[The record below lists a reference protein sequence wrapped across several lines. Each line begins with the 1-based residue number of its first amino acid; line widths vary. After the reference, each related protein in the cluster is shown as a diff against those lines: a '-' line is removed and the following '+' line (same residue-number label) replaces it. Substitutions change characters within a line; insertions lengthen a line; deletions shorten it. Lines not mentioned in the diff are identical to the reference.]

1 MIMPKLDTTNI
12 LENKWKSIRM
22 KMPQILALKTNSS
35 FDFLEFNINSLI
47 KGCQKIQSIHL
58 D

>member
-1 MIMPKLDTTNI
+1 MTMPKLDTTNI

-22 KMPQILALKTNSS
+22 KMPQILALKTHSS